1 MKSYRAILF
10 WFGGVLTDS
19 LAERTRA
26 ELAPGVRGSAAVSI
40 RKQLRRLSEAL
51 ALGSITHQDYCQQA
65 ALACQSDLAV
75 SELAHRITASA
86 EINAPVIDLVRR
98 IAISHQSWLLVDYPA
113 GWYQELAARWE
124 LPSLFPE
131 NRILYTTDLNLLRM
145 TPEVFY
151 LLPQRV
157 NQPMADC
164 LVIDPVS
171 ARAVEA
177 MHHGLA
183 TIIYVYPARLKH
195 ELALQGIWQTEEN
208 VLHPAASERVSL

>member
-26 ELAPGVRGSAAVSI
+26 ELAPGARGSAAVSI
-40 RKQLRRLSEAL
+40 RKQLRCLSGDL
-51 ALGSITHQDYCQQA
+51 ALGSISPQDYCQQA

-75 SELAHRITASA
+75 SELAHRITTSA
-86 EINAPVIDLVRR
+86 EINAPVIGLVRK
-98 IAISHQSWLLVDYPA
+98 IAISHPCWLVVDYPA
-113 GWYQELAARWE
+113 GWYQELAARWG

-145 TPEVFY
+145 TPEAFY

-157 NQPMADC
+157 SQPMADC

-208 VLHPAASERVSL
+208 VMHPAASERVSL